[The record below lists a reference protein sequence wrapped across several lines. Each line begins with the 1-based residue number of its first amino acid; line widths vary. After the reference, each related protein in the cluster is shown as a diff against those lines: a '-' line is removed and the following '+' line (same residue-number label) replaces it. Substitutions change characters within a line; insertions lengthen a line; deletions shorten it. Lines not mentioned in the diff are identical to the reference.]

1 MQFELTGPL
10 AAEEAYTSLAPAST
24 QGALV
29 SVQVKAAFVP
39 ARRDA
44 VRDASVDVAPD
55 DVIEIEFS
63 DGLKVWFRADEYR
76 DRFGRTT
83 SRGGSISALRVPS
96 SLPMAPSR
104 AAERGVTA
112 MALKALKVLGVN
124 VQGRV
129 AEDLAQSIESR
140 GGLRRPGLG
149 LFSCNT
155 ETGVFALKPVTLR
168 DPPSGALPDTR
179 EYLVFLHGTLS
190 STWGSFGDL
199 WAPERAGELKAIAQ
213 KYGDRVLAFEHL
225 TLTVSPIQ
233 NALDL
238 IDALPRGAAVSFV
251 SHSRGGLVGELL
263 SRAPPFFADEAIG
276 LLPEAQQ
283 QMLQNLRMRL
293 AEREVKVLRF
303 VRVACPVLGTTLV
316 SGRLDRWLS
325 VVGTVA
331 STALKGTP
339 ITDVAG
345 AIGDFIAAVI
355 KERTDPKTLPGI
367 EAMMPESPFIKVMN
381 WPGARGSGRLYVL
394 AGDLAPESLWSR
406 LLSWVTDRFYGGDH
420 DLVVNTVSMSGG
432 VPRDP
437 KDRGRKRFEG
447 PAVNHFNYFRNA
459 DSAALVIAGLKGEP
473 PVGFD
478 PFELSTAPIPRSASA
493 STAVGGAD
501 RPVVFVL
508 PGMLGTELATPGGA
522 AVWLDSATLMISTLR
537 SLAPPVGGLAP
548 TRPLGDSYERL
559 IAFLGQS
566 HEVIPFPYDWR
577 ASPRDESSRLAE
589 EVKKQL
595 AKVGANVPIRFL
607 AHSAGGLVVRAMIAG
622 QKPVWDQVMA
632 RKGSRFVMLGTP
644 NRGTHWAVEMLLDR
658 TRLAHQL
665 LLLDGYNRPGPLFGK
680 FPGLLALLPQ
690 DSQLD
695 YFAPSTWKAFSAAM
709 DRTWVAPTEVALAD
723 AAAFCRELEANAKF
737 DAVHM
742 VYVAGRALAT
752 PSSLSIVP
760 ASGGGQQES
769 GQPAASEIETMAT
782 RCGDGRVIWPRGS
795 ESPPPSNTWY
805 MDASHGDLVTADT
818 AFPAILDLLDTG
830 KTLRLD
836 QNPPLDISTTKDVPM
851 PAGGLP
857 RIPAAIASGRP
868 LMVSAVN
875 GNLRFAQFPVAAGHY
890 EGDSILSAERALDRA
905 LGGHLSQ
912 RLQLALY
919 PGPIGTNA
927 VVMNRGV
934 RDSRYLTPKGAL
946 IVGLGSAG
954 ALRPS
959 QLTRSMARAV
969 LEYVSQIGERSDGN
983 DDGGP
988 LGISS
993 LLIGTG
999 LGGISVADSVSA
1011 CAMAV
1016 LEANDLLASCG
1027 SGRRVERLEFIEL
1040 WRDRA
1045 LQVMDAFATIETRE
1059 PDLLGRVQFDSELHS
1074 RAGARTRASFDEP
1087 PGWWHRIQITG
1098 VEAPRSRAS
1107 DDYKELRF
1115 AAMTRR
1121 ARNEVR
1127 LQVTE
1132 RKLVDTFVKSAMS
1145 SIDHDE
1151 KLSSTLFEMLLPN
1164 EFKDASIDEGN
1175 LVLLLDEES
1184 ACYPWE
1190 LLQDP
1195 LDQNQTSGRRPL
1207 ICRRGVLRQLESTV
1221 FRESVQASG
1230 ADHVL
1235 VVGDPVSSL
1244 PVLEGAQLEARTAAR
1259 ALEAA
1264 FEVRHLERPVGRT
1277 VLSELFARPYRVLH
1291 FAGHGMFEGTPD
1303 GKGARSGIVLGDD
1316 QLLTPTVVS
1325 SVRSVPDLVFVNCC
1339 HLGYIPSDEVK
1350 DKHRAYNQIA
1360 ANVAQEFIRI
1370 GVRAV
1375 IAAGWAVEDNSAALF
1390 ARVFYECMLNG
1401 MSFGE
1406 ATTAARKQV
1415 YAQYP
1420 HFNTWGAYQCYGDPD
1435 FRLVTRGAGARASQE
1450 FRYAAPALAM
1460 MAINDVTAQLELL
1473 GDDEIEGHLDWLD
1486 QLYAWLEKRGWLGE
1500 TGIQRALASAYWE
1513 ALSYEKALDRFRDAV
1528 KNDASSLTLKDL
1540 EQYANLMARA
1550 AVDKAN
1556 RGGATE
1562 AQELLTAAREYLH
1575 WGRVPGSTATE
1586 SSEHLALRAS
1596 VEKRAIW
1603 VGGAN
1608 VANATNKMTSLY
1620 QQSLTVAKRTK
1631 YYPGLNL
1638 TAAKLVTHWQ
1648 KVQPSAVGSASA
1660 KRVNAELVQ
1669 ALDAADN
1676 DIDNVLRDRPD
1687 DTYAIVSRP
1696 DSKLLRLICTGGL
1709 GNGAVEGLAREYAA
1723 VRSLM
1728 SRRTFGSVR
1737 DQILFLA
1744 AMAGRHGR
1752 QGVEQDL
1759 VRLES
1764 LIAPVSAS

>member
-1 MQFELTGPL
+1 
-10 AAEEAYTSLAPAST
+10 
-24 QGALV
+24 
-29 SVQVKAAFVP
+29 
-39 ARRDA
+39 
-44 VRDASVDVAPD
+44 
-55 DVIEIEFS
+55 
-63 DGLKVWFRADEYR
+63 
-76 DRFGRTT
+76 
-83 SRGGSISALRVPS
+83 
-96 SLPMAPSR
+96 
-104 AAERGVTA
+104 
-112 MALKALKVLGVN
+112 
-124 VQGRV
+124 
-129 AEDLAQSIESR
+129 
-140 GGLRRPGLG
+140 
-149 LFSCNT
+149 
-155 ETGVFALKPVTLR
+155 
-168 DPPSGALPDTR
+168 
-179 EYLVFLHGTLS
+179 
-190 STWGSFGDL
+190 
-199 WAPERAGELKAIAQ
+199 
-213 KYGDRVLAFEHL
+213 
-225 TLTVSPIQ
+225 
-233 NALDL
+233 
-238 IDALPRGAAVSFV
+238 
-251 SHSRGGLVGELL
+251 LL
-263 SRAPPFFADEAIG
+263 
-276 LLPEAQQ
+276 
-283 QMLQNLRMRL
+283 
-293 AEREVKVLRF
+293 
-303 VRVACPVLGTTLV
+303 
-316 SGRLDRWLS
+316 
-325 VVGTVA
+325 
-331 STALKGTP
+331 
-339 ITDVAG
+339 
-345 AIGDFIAAVI
+345 
-355 KERTDPKTLPGI
+355 
-367 EAMMPESPFIKVMN
+367 
-381 WPGARGSGRLYVL
+381 
-394 AGDLAPESLWSR
+394 
-406 LLSWVTDRFYGGDH
+406 
-420 DLVVNTVSMSGG
+420 
-432 VPRDP
+432 
-437 KDRGRKRFEG
+437 
-447 PAVNHFNYFRNA
+447 
-459 DSAALVIAGLKGEP
+459 IAGLKGEP
-473 PVGFD
+473 LGFE
-478 PFELSTAPIPRSASA
+478 PFELATTPIPRSVSTSA
-493 STAVGGAD
+493 AIAGVD
-501 RPVVFVL
+501 RPVVFLL
-508 PGMLGTELATPGGA
+508 PGMLGTELAPPGGA
-522 AVWLDSATLMISTLR
+522 AVWLDSAGLMTSTLR
-537 SLAPPVGGLAP
+537 SLAVPVGALTP

-559 IAFLGQS
+559 IAFLRQS
-566 HEVIPFPYDWR
+566 HEVISFPYDWR
-577 ASPRDESSRLAE
+577 GNLRDEGSRLAE

-595 AKVGANVPIRFL
+595 AKVGPNVPIRFL
-607 AHSAGGLVVRAMIAG
+607 AHSTGGLVVRAMIAA
-622 QKPVWDQVMA
+622 QKPVWDQVIA
-632 RKGSRFVMLGTP
+632 RTGSRFVMLGTP
-644 NRGTHWAVEMLLDR
+644 DKGTYWAVEMLLDR
-658 TRLAHQL
+658 ARLARQL

-695 YFAPSTWKAFSAAM
+695 YFAPSTWKAFSDAM
-709 DRTWVAPTEVALAD
+709 DRTWVAPTDAALAD
-723 AAAFCRELEANAKF
+723 AAAFRQDLEVNAKF
-737 DAVHM
+737 DAAHM
-742 VYVAGRALAT
+742 VYVAGQALAT
-752 PSSLSIVP
+752 PSSVRIVP
-760 ASGGGQQES
+760 ANDGGQQAS
-769 GQPAASEIETMAT
+769 GQQSAPEIETMAT
-782 RCGDGRVIWPRGS
+782 TCGDGRVIWPRGT
-795 ESPPPSNTWY
+795 EGPPLGNTWY
-805 MDASHGDLVTADT
+805 MDASHGDLVTTDA
-818 AFPAILDLLDTG
+818 ALPALFDLLDTG

-836 QNPPLDISTTKDVPM
+836 QKPPLDITTTKDLPM
-851 PAGGLP
+851 PAGDEVLFPDNESLRAEALGRGLP
-857 RIPAAIASGRP
+857 RIPRAIASGRP
-868 LMVSAVN
+868 LIMSAVN
-875 GNLRFAQFPVAAGHY
+875 GNLRFAQFPVAVGHY

-905 LGGHLSQ
+905 LGGHLGQ

-927 VVMNRGV
+927 VIFNRGV
-934 RDSRYLTPKGAL
+934 RDNQYLTPKGAI

-969 LEYVSQIGERSDGN
+969 LEYVSQIGERYDGN
-983 DDGGP
+983 DDGRP

-1016 LEANDLLASCG
+1016 LEANDALASCG
-1027 SGRRVERLEFIEL
+1027 SGRRIERLEFIEL

-1045 LQVMDAFATIETRE
+1045 LQVVDAFATIETRE

-1074 RAGARTRASFDEP
+1074 RAGARTRATFDEP

-1098 VEAPRSRAS
+1098 VEAPSSRAS

-1195 LDQNQTSGRRPL
+1195 LDQNQTTGRRPL
-1207 ICRRGVLRQLESTV
+1207 ICRRGVLRQLESTL
-1221 FRESVQASG
+1221 FREKVQASG
-1230 ADHVL
+1230 ANHVL
-1235 VVGDPVSSL
+1235 VVGDPISSL
-1244 PVLEGAQLEARTAAR
+1244 PVLQGAQLEARTAAR

-1264 FEVRHLERPVGRT
+1264 FEVRHLERPAGEA
-1277 VLSELFARPYRVLH
+1277 VLLELFARPHRVLH
-1291 FAGHGMFEGTPD
+1291 FAGHGVFEAMPD

-1316 QLLTPTVVS
+1316 LLLTPTVVS

-1435 FRLVTRGAGARASQE
+1435 FRLVTVGAGVRASQE

-1460 MAINDVTAQLELL
+1460 MAINDVTSQLELL
-1473 GDDEIEGHLDWLD
+1473 GDDEIEGYLDWLD
-1486 QLYAWLEKRGWLGE
+1486 QLYAWLQKKGWLGE
-1500 TGIQRALASAYWE
+1500 SGIQRALASAYWE

-1556 RGGATE
+1556 RGKVTE
-1562 AQELLTAAREYLH
+1562 AQELLTAAGEYLH

-1586 SSEHLALRAS
+1586 SSEHFALRAS
-1596 VEKRAIW
+1596 VEKRSIW

-1608 VANATNKMTSLY
+1608 VAKATNKMTHLY
-1620 QQSLTVAKRTK
+1620 KQSLAAATRAR

-1638 TAAKLVTHWQ
+1638 AAAKLVTHWQ
-1648 KVQPSAVGSASA
+1648 KVAPAAAGSAPA
-1660 KRVNAELVQ
+1660 ERVNAELLKE
-1669 ALDAADN
+1669 LDAADG

-1696 DSKLLRLICTGGL
+1696 DSKLLRLICGVGL
-1709 GNGAVEGLAREYAA
+1709 GNSAVERLASEYAA
-1723 VRSLM
+1723 VRALM
-1728 SRRTFGSVR
+1728 SRRMFGSVR

-1744 AMAGRHGR
+1744 AMAGRNGR
-1752 QGVEQDL
+1752 RGVEQDL

-1764 LIAPVSAS
+1764 LIAPVSACSIPAFFSPR